1 MPYENVVHPK
11 LYAIRH
17 KPTGKLLRQFAHGYG
32 HTQLD
37 VEDPFNHDRAKR
49 GVHLAPRLFTNED
62 SAKRSL
68 LQWLQGV
75 HRNYWEDGL
84 HVSTPSVPRIKEDM
98 EVIEVELITHY
109 PS

>member
-1 MPYENVVHPK
+1 MPYENIIHPK

-17 KPTGKLLRQFAHGYG
+17 KPSGKLLRHFPKGYG

-37 VEDPFNHDRAKR
+37 VEDPINHPRLKA
-49 GVHLAPRLFTNED
+49 GCILPPRLFTTED

-68 LQWLQGV
+68 IQWLQGV
-75 HRNYWEDGL
+75 HRHYWEDGL

-98 EVIEVELITHY
+98 EVIEVELVTHY
-109 PS
+109 SP